1 MRKRADRALPPAA
14 ISRRDF
20 LKLGGLGLL
29 GLALPRLPAAQPGFV
44 RGPEALFL
52 GATAVSSH
60 AWTLPKARRTQSL
73 LYQQGRVL
81 EDSVTLYDQP
91 TFSGQ
96 RVKLLWLDAVV
107 PISAVTVS
115 EDDSSHNQVW
125 YQIGGEGYVHSGL
138 IQPVRTELNAPVFN
152 LPAGGGLAE
161 VTVPYTDAHWEPS
174 KQARV
179 AYRFYY
185 ETTHWVIQTTT
196 GESGEAWYVVLDD
209 KWEFVYYVPAAHL
222 RLIPPDELAPI
233 SPHIPQVLK
242 YLEVRLA
249 DQVVIAYEGYV
260 PVFMARIA
268 SGGKFSDGNFTTP
281 TGAFLTFHKR
291 PSRHMAAG
299 NLAANGYDLPGVP
312 WISYFTESGIAFHGT
327 YWHNNYGAPRSHG
340 CINLTAQASKWI
352 YRWTHPVVPAHEQLL
367 YKNFGTSVRIS
378 ETGEL

>member
-1 MRKRADRALPPAA
+1 MSNRPDSATPSAA

-29 GLALPRLPAAQPGFV
+29 GMALPRLPAASQEFPLSLDS
-44 RGPEALFL
+44 LFL
-52 GATAVSSH
+52 GAAVARRH
-60 AWTLPKARRTQSL
+60 RATLPQIRHPQGL
-73 LYQQGRVL
+73 LYQQGRIL
-81 EDSVTLYDQP
+81 EDSVSLFDQP

-96 RVKLLWLDAVV
+96 RLKLLWRDAVV
-107 PISAVTVS
+107 PISSVTIS
-115 EDDSSHNQVW
+115 DDNSSHNQVW
-125 YQIGGEGYVHSGL
+125 YQIGEEGYVHSGL
-138 IQPVRTELNAPVFN
+138 IQPVRLELNTPVFS
-152 LPAGGGLAE
+152 LPPGGALAE
-161 VTVPYTDAHWEPS
+161 VTVPFTDAHWAPSRQEP
-174 KQARV
+174 V

-185 ETTHWVIQTTT
+185 ETTHWVIQ
-196 GESGEAWYVVLDD
+196 SIVNDQGEAWYVVLDD
-209 KWEFVYYVPAAHL
+209 KWEFTYYVPAEHL
-222 RLIPPDELAPI
+222 RLVPNEELAPI
-233 SPHIPQVLK
+233 SPQIPSILK

-249 DQVVIAYEGYV
+249 DQLLIAYEGYV
-260 PVFMARIA
+260 AVFMARIA

-340 CINLTAQASKWI
+340 CINLTSQAAKWV
-352 YRWTHPVVPAHEQLL
+352 YRWTHPVVPPHEQKL

-378 ETGEL
+378 DTGEL